1 MQLSSK
7 HAPGRLWTVQ
17 GILACWGCI
26 VFFRAGYELCKSS
39 VTQDKQSETQQ
50 SDGTT
55 GSPCQSW
62 DGQCEEVHLFRRWQG
77 GKAGIEEEL
86 LDLHE
91 SGLDELAQQVE
102 ENLSAN
108 DTKVT
113 VGVPQPGTEKPST
126 TKGAGNLSIGKT
138 HGLPEVAEKALA
150 EQEFVP
156 ATWGQ
161 GLKKLQARLNRQ
173 QQMDLENLV
182 QEESKLAKEQQ
193 AWAKAFSAEVVSYE
207 RELCADES
215 RRDYE
220 VCIRL
225 RAEEQKNSE
234 QMQERSN
241 TQYKKVS
248 VGVTAWAAELAA
260 LKGRLEA
267 HRAKKQQRREVG
279 VFSNILPVD
288 HGGHGDDG
296 HHLIDRIADVNKRL
310 CDQPERRTLPSCAQ
324 FQSAADAK
332 TSDSEMTTAKRRLR
346 GAPAKTTASGTKT
359 AVHPPGSLRGTN
371 VAEVQDYEAH
381 LQKLQSSH
389 AAWEEAFST
398 KVVAQ
403 MREMCSDLRH
413 RSHGRCRDFLKH
425 DIHAAPDHLMLHWP
439 PQVAASNDP
448 MVVANTSLL
457 LAARW
462 SGRIPTVACITMIP
476 RSLTRIETWLEA
488 FIFNFRHQHYE
499 GSKSLVL
506 VYHHSDQAAAKM
518 VRQFVDGTFIMSA
531 VAWGDEFP
539 SATAA
544 RFGMWHARGADL
556 VARWDFE
563 AWHHPDRLS
572 MQVRA
577 LTLSARPAS
586 LLARWTVLD
595 NAGGLN
601 AKEDGVHWDGSLVG
615 KTAWMQKYWYPFLQ
629 ENDEIIAHEPQD
641 IVSVDEPGLLTYDS
655 LIP

>member
-7 HAPGRLWTVQ
+7 HEPGKLWTVQ

-26 VFFRAGYELCKSS
+26 VVLRAGYELCKNSM
-39 VTQDKQSETQQ
+39 TQDKQSEMKQ
-50 SDGTT
+50 SDGNS
-55 GSPCQSW
+55 GSLCHSW
-62 DGQCEEVHLFRRWQG
+62 DGQCAEVHLFQRWQG
-77 GKAGIEEEL
+77 SKAEIDEKL

-91 SGLDELAQQVE
+91 SGLDELAQEVE
-102 ENLSAN
+102 YLTAN
-108 DTKVT
+108 DSKVT
-113 VGVPQPGTEKPST
+113 AQISESGNENAST
-126 TKGAGNLSIGKT
+126 TKNSGNHSIVKR
-138 HGLPEVAEKALA
+138 
-150 EQEFVP
+150 EFVP
-156 ATWGQ
+156 TSWGQ
-161 GLKKLQARLNRQ
+161 GLKKLQARLKRQ
-173 QQMDLENLV
+173 QQIDLENLM
-182 QEESKLAKEQQ
+182 QEESKLAQEQQ
-193 AWAKAFSAEVVSYE
+193 SWENTFSAEVVSYE
-207 RELCADES
+207 RELCADIS

-220 VCIRL
+220 VCVRL
-225 RAEEQKNSE
+225 RAEDQKSSE
-234 QMQERSN
+234 QVRERSIARE
-241 TQYKKVS
+241 KKLS
-248 VGVTAWAAELAA
+248 VGVTAWAAELEA
-260 LKGRLEA
+260 LQARLEA
-267 HRAKKQQRREVG
+267 HRAKKQQRRKVG
-279 VFSNILPVD
+279 VFSDILPVD
-288 HGGHGDDG
+288 HEEGDGDDG
-296 HHLIDRIADVNKRL
+296 QHLIERIADVNKRL
-310 CDQPERRTLPSCAQ
+310 CDQLEHRTLPSCAQ
-324 FQSAADAK
+324 FHLATEAK
-332 TSDSEMTTAKRRLR
+332 TSDSQVTTAKSRLR
-346 GAPAKTTASGTKT
+346 GAPPRATASGTKS
-359 AVHPPGSLRGTN
+359 AAHPSGRLRGTD

-389 AAWEEAFST
+389 ATWEEEFSA
-398 KVVAQ
+398 KVAAQ

-439 PQVAASNDP
+439 PQAAASNDP

-488 FIFNFRHQHYE
+488 FIVNFRHQHYE

-518 VRQFVDGTFIMSA
+518 VRQFVDGTFITSA

-544 RFGMWHARGADL
+544 RFGMWHVHGADI

-586 LLARWTVLD
+586 LLARWTLLD
-595 NAGGLN
+595 NKGGLA

-615 KTAWMQKYWYPFLQ
+615 KTAWMQKYWYPFLR
-629 ENDEIIAHEPQD
+629 ENDEVIAREPQD